1 MNAKRPKTKGN
12 RAARPGREPPTP
24 CILTINGGSS
34 SIKFALFETGDALR
48 RILAGRIEDIGSPQ
62 GSFTVKGSNAAD
74 NISRQIVVP
83 DHTAAVAILM
93 DWVQERI
100 ERGALAAVG
109 HRVVHGGPKY
119 WEPQRI
125 TPAMIDELHQ
135 LSPFDPEHL
144 PEEILLTEAFH
155 RRFPDLPQIA
165 CFDTAF
171 HHDLPRVAHL
181 LPIPRRYDARGVRR
195 YGFHGLSCAY
205 LVEELARVA
214 DAKAAQSRLI
224 LAHLGNG
231 ASITAVR
238 GGKSMDTSMSFTPTA
253 GLPMSTRSGDL
264 DPGLGW
270 YLSRTESVTAKQF
283 HRMIN
288 HESGLLGVSETSSDM
303 RELLS
308 REKEDIR
315 AAEAVA
321 LFCYQAKKWICG
333 MAGALEGLDMLV
345 FTGGIGERAPIIR
358 ARICDGLGFFGI
370 ELDAKRNAAN
380 AGIISPKASRVTVRV
395 IRTDEEWMIA
405 KIVGRVLGLAYG
417 KPK

>member
-1 MNAKRPKTKGN
+1 MKTAKTK
-12 RAARPGREPPTP
+12 T
-24 CILTINGGSS
+24 CVLTINGGSS
-34 SIKFALFETGDALR
+34 SIKFALFEAAGAPR
-48 RILAGRIEDIGSPQ
+48 RILRGQIEGIGLPQ
-62 GSFTVKGSNAAD
+62 CSFAVKGLNQAD
-74 NISRQIVVP
+74 SFSRPIVAP

-100 ERGALAAVG
+100 ASGALTAVG

-125 TPAMIDELHQ
+125 TPAMVEELRQ

-144 PEEILLTEAFH
+144 PEEILLTEAFR

-171 HHDLPRVAHL
+171 HHNMPRVARL
-181 LPIPRRYDARGVRR
+181 LPIPRRYDAKGVHR

-205 LVEELARVA
+205 LMEELARMA
-214 DAKAAQSRLI
+214 GAKAAQGRVI

-238 GGKSMDTSMSFTPTA
+238 GGKSIDTSMSFTPTA

-270 YLSRTESVTAKQF
+270 YLARTEQVTAKQF
-283 HRMIN
+283 HHMIN
-288 HESGLLGVSETSSDM
+288 HESGLLGVSEISSDM
-303 RELLS
+303 RELLL
-308 REKEDIR
+308 RENEDVR

-321 LFCYQAKKWICG
+321 LFCYQAKKWICS
-333 MAGALEGLDMLV
+333 MAGALEGLDTLV
-345 FTGGIGERAPIIR
+345 FAGGIGENAPEVR
-358 ARICDGLGFFGI
+358 ARICRGLDFLGI
-370 ELDAKRNAAN
+370 KLDEAKNAAG
-380 AGIISPKASRVTVRV
+380 APIVSSDDSPATVRV
-395 IRTDEEWMIA
+395 IRTDEEWIIA
-405 KIVGRVLGLAYG
+405 QIVCRILGLTNG
-417 KPK
+417 KENRYESKTG

>member
-1 MNAKRPKTKGN
+1 M
-12 RAARPGREPPTP
+12 
-24 CILTINGGSS
+24 
-34 SIKFALFETGDALR
+34 
-48 RILAGRIEDIGSPQ
+48 IE
-62 GSFTVKGSNAAD
+62 
-74 NISRQIVVP
+74 
-83 DHTAAVAILM
+83 
-93 DWVQERI
+93 
-100 ERGALAAVG
+100 
-109 HRVVHGGPKY
+109 
-119 WEPQRI
+119 
-125 TPAMIDELHQ
+125 ELHQ

-171 HHDLPRVAHL
+171 HHDLPRVAQL

-205 LVEELARVA
+205 LMEELSRVA
-214 DAKAAQSRLI
+214 GAKAARGRVI

-231 ASITAVR
+231 ASITAVH
-238 GGKSMDTSMSFTPTA
+238 GGRSIDTSMSFTPTA

-270 YLSRTESVTAKQF
+270 YLSRTENVTAKQF
-283 HRMIN
+283 HHIVN

-303 RELLS
+303 RELLA
-308 REKEDIR
+308 REKEDVR

-333 MAGALEGLDMLV
+333 MAGALEGLDTLV
-345 FTGGIGERAPIIR
+345 FAGGIGEKAPKIR
-358 ARICDGLGFFGI
+358 ARICDGLEFLGI
-370 ELDAKRNAAN
+370 ELDRKQNAAN
-380 AGIISPKASRVTVRV
+380 AAVISRKTGRVAVRV

-405 KIVGRVLGLAYG
+405 KTVGKVLGL
-417 KPK
+417 PVR